1 MFVRYYSNLW
11 RNLQVILFGFLIS
24 AGSIAQGESSFNVT
38 SASFTMQDGLLLL
51 NSTIEIELPQYI
63 NKAIDQGFAVPLMFE
78 VEVLEY
84 SPYWFDKKLLSL
96 KQQYQL
102 HFLPMLSSYAIFD
115 VNANERLYFNSRQ
128 QAVRHLKVVYA
139 YPMFDISNIN
149 QSGLAYVRIR
159 SGIDVDELPLPLKS
173 SSLWDND
180 WELESDWFEWD
191 IASSQ

>member
-115 VNANERLYFNSRQ
+115 VKIFKK
-128 QAVRHLKVVYA
+128 VRVTLQY
-139 YPMFDISNIN
+139 
-149 QSGLAYVRIR
+149 
-159 SGIDVDELPLPLKS
+159 
-173 SSLWDND
+173 
-180 WELESDWFEWD
+180 
-191 IASSQ
+191 

>member
-24 AGSIAQGESSFNVT
+24 AASIAQGESSFNVT

-191 IASSQ
+191 IAPSQ

>member
-191 IASSQ
+191 IAPSQ

>member
-38 SASFTMQDGLLLL
+38 SASFTMQDGLVLL

-191 IASSQ
+191 IAPSQ